1 MASDVHVRILFVACL
16 FLGACAKG
24 SDGSDTFDMNGVMSG
39 QPGAA
44 GAGSVDGSTQ
54 GTASTV
60 NGVFINTGDA
70 TAPDPD
76 AGKSPVD
83 PSKVVKTEMGG
94 YELGPE
100 ITMMMTNGKVDT
112 GLNASEQ
119 GCGTVVGIVRDF
131 KGYGEQGGHVDFESY
146 KGDGVSPG
154 LVANTLG
161 SDNKPVYT
169 GLCEAQN
176 PPMATCPF
184 GQETSSKIAFE
195 SWYHT
200 MPPTNRA
207 FLVYLIFAQNGSLA
221 TIDSQLFFPLD
232 NAGFGNSGMGEDHN
246 PHNFDFTTEL
256 HTKFKYVGGE
266 VFTFQGDDDL
276 WVFINGKLAID
287 LGGLHEAR
295 MAMVDLDAS
304 AAMLGLTKDKVY
316 NFDLFHAERHQIGS
330 HFHVDTTLTFSD
342 CGDIPAR

>member
-1 MASDVHVRILFVACL
+1 MRSIVSDVRILLAGFTLLA
-16 FLGACAKG
+16 ACAKG
-24 SDGSDTFDMNGVMSG
+24 SDGSDTFDMNGLSG

-44 GAGSVDGSTQ
+44 GAASADGSTQ
-54 GTASTV
+54 GASSTV
-60 NGVFINTGDA
+60 NNVFINTGDA

-83 PSKVVKTEMGG
+83 PNKVVKTEIGG

-100 ITMMMTNGKVDT
+100 ITMMGGKVDT
-112 GLNASEQ
+112 GINASEE

-131 KGYGEQGGHVDFESY
+131 IGYGEKGGHVDFESY

-154 LVANTLG
+154 LVQNTLG
-161 SDNKPVYT
+161 PDNKPVYT
-169 GLCEAQN
+169 GICEASA
-176 PPMATCPF
+176 PMATCPF
-184 GQETSSKIAFE
+184 GQETSNKIAFD
-195 SWYHT
+195 SWYRT
-200 MPPTNRA
+200 SPPTNRA
-207 FLVYLIFAQNGSLA
+207 FLVYLIFAQNGNNLA
-221 TIDSQLFFPLD
+221 TLDSQLFFPLD
-232 NAGFGNSGMGEDHN
+232 NAGFGNSGTGEDHN
-246 PHNFDFTTEL
+246 QHNFDFTTEL
-256 HTKFKYVGGE
+256 HTKFKYSGGE
-266 VFTFQGDDDL
+266 VFSFTGDDDL

-304 AAMLGLTKDKVY
+304 ATMLGLTKGKVY

-330 HFHVDTTLTFSD
+330 HFHVDTSLTFSD